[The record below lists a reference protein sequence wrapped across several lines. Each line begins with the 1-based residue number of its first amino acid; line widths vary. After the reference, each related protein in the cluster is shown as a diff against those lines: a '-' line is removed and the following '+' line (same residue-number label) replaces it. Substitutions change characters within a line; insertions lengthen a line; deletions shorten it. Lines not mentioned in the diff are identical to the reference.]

1 MKIVEGV
8 VKKFKEFKPT
18 SWAID
23 NKTAIY
29 IIAILITAVSY
40 THLTLP
46 TNREV

>member
-29 IIAILITAVSY
+29 IKADNINCVKNNFQSL
-40 THLTLP
+40 
-46 TNREV
+46 